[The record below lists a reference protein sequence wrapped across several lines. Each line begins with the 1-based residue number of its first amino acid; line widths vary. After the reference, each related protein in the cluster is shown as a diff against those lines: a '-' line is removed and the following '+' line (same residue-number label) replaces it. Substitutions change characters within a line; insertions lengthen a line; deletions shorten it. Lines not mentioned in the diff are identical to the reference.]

1 MARTGTTRA
10 GSWRWVDLDGTEQPI
25 ALGEL
30 ARRVSDEQLPPFVL
44 VWRMGFSDWLPA
56 YLVPELAD
64 TLGVETPELPDE
76 DAAQTEPPA
85 APLEWYTE
93 CLGQSSSKS
102 LARAEKRPAQ
112 RMLNLDWSDAFGF
125 EESPT
130 TPSKRRLLPVG
141 AFPDIDAY
149 LEHLRKLREARGG

>member
-1 MARTGTTRA
+1 M
-10 GSWRWVDLDGTEQPI
+10 DLDGTEQPI

-44 VWRMGFSDWLPA
+44 VWRSGFSDWLPA

-64 TLGVETPELPDE
+64 TLGVETSALPDE
-76 DAAQTEPPA
+76 DSSQTEPPT

-102 LARAEKRPAQ
+102 LARAQKPPAQ
-112 RMLNLDWSDAFGF
+112 RMLNLDWSDAFDF